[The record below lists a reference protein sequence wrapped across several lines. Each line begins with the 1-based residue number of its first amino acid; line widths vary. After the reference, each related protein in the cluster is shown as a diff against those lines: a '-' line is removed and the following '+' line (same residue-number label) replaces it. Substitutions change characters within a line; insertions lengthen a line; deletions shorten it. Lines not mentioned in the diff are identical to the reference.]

1 MAVVLKTCVAGRT
14 ARLPDPRAEISQSG
28 EAMKALVS
36 YKALL
41 NIFCFSV
48 DLIIVD
54 ELSLPRNIQ
63 GESQGTLGKREVNSP
78 LKMRV
83 FISFSGSMSEL

>member
-1 MAVVLKTCVAGRT
+1 
-14 ARLPDPRAEISQSG
+14 
-28 EAMKALVS
+28 MKALVS

-48 DLIIVD
+48 DLIMVD

-63 GESQGTLGKREVNSP
+63 GESQRTLGRREVNPP
-78 LKMRV
+78 LKIRV
-83 FISFSGSMSEL
+83 FISFPGALSHLLFSGLPGFFMPRRFNQLDFLAP

>member
-1 MAVVLKTCVAGRT
+1 
-14 ARLPDPRAEISQSG
+14 
-28 EAMKALVS
+28 MKALVS

-41 NIFCFSV
+41 NVFCFSV

-63 GESQGTLGKREVNSP
+63 GESQGTLGRREVNPP
-78 LKMRV
+78 LKIRV
-83 FISFSGSMSEL
+83 FISFPGALSEVYALSHLLFSGLPGFFMPRRSNQLDFLAP